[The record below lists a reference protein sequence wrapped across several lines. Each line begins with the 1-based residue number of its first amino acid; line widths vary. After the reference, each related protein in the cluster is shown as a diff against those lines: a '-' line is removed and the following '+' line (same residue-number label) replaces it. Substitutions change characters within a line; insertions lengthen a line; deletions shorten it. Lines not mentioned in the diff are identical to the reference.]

1 MSKESPKKREI
12 DVAKADV
19 LWEAF
24 AEDRV
29 RFTIRR
35 MASKRDKDD
44 LVTHPLRR
52 LVLTE
57 YGDHLAKVLSA
68 VVPSGN
74 WAPTSAYSVL
84 VAKRSGV
91 FRELVFPPL

>member
-1 MSKESPKKREI
+1 MSKESPKKSEI
-12 DVAKADV
+12 DVSKQDA
-19 LWEAF
+19 LLLAF

-57 YGDHLAKVLSA
+57 YGDH
-68 VVPSGN
+68 
-74 WAPTSAYSVL
+74 
-84 VAKRSGV
+84 
-91 FRELVFPPL
+91 